1 MYYTSEGCL
10 YIMWSRRMKGASHGV
25 CVLRKESPASGS
37 SLRKFVEQ
45 THEITGG
52 YDEDIGYRI
61 SKGGN
66 IKRVKIC
73 I

>member
-1 MYYTSEGCL
+1 
-10 YIMWSRRMKGASHGV
+10 MKGASRGV
-25 CVLRKESPASGS
+25 CALRKESPTSGS
-37 SLRKFVEQ
+37 SLRKIVEQ

-66 IKRVKIC
+66 IKRVKIR

>member
-1 MYYTSEGCL
+1 
-10 YIMWSRRMKGASHGV
+10 MKGASHGV

-66 IKRVKIC
+66 IKRVKIS
-73 I
+73 